1 MRTPIVLT
9 GAAFALNVIG
19 NIIDFIDIIDP
30 VATLLFYAA
39 AACFLLIAAWF
50 YLSATGTYPEFAQM
64 LSRFVDYVWAHAAQ
78 MLALVLAR
86 GTVAASAAQPAPAT
100 VVQPAAATAGTQA
113 RAASPGVRRRLPT
126 PGARPAAAT

>member
-9 GAAFALNVIG
+9 GAAFALNLIG

-50 YLSATGTYPEFAQM
+50 YVSATGNYPEQAQQ
-64 LSRFVDYVWAHAAQ
+64 LNSVADKIWSSVSKHGAQ
-78 MLALVLAR
+78 ALAKGA
-86 GTVAASAAQPAPAT
+86 VAASTVQPVAT
-100 VVQPAAATAGTQA
+100 STLQPAAATAGTQA
-113 RAASPGVRRRLPT
+113 RATSPGVRRRLPT
-126 PGARPAAAT
+126 PGAHSAAAT